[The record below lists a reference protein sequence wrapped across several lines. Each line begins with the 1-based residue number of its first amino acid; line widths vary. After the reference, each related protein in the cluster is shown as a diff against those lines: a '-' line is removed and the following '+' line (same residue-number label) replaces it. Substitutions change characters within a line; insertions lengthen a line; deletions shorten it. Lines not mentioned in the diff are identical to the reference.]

1 MTSGATPQRAFA
13 VTTSGTVLIHVDFLI
28 TGIVMTFLGPML
40 PHLSARW
47 SLNDTQS
54 GALIFAEF
62 FSSMFGML
70 LSGFLVQRVGYRLTL
85 MLGLILMPAGMTLLA
100 FSSFALG
107 IVAIC
112 IFGIGY
118 GVTTPAGNL
127 RTAEINPARSAS
139 ALNVINAVWG
149 VGAMSSPFLVA
160 IALRAHRPDI
170 FLFGTSA
177 ALLVLLVILTFSHF
191 VPDTHAEAGQN
202 LRSTNLW
209 TIRILPLICLLFFV
223 YVGSETSFGNWVAMY
238 ARRVAPSDRTFATLT
253 PSFFWGAILA
263 GRALAPIALKFARPT
278 TVAKIGLALAVLGG
292 IVLVMAKGIG
302 LITVGSL
309 LAGFGLSSIFP
320 ISVSLFPKW
329 FGDSAR
335 RASGA
340 IFGSGNIGGA
350 VMPWAV
356 GLVSTQSHSLRL
368 GIAVPLLGS
377 LLMLVFYLV
386 SDVSRRESTA

>member
-1 MTSGATPQRAFA
+1 MTSVAAPPRAFRI
-13 VTTSGTVLIHVDFLI
+13 TTSGTAFIHVDFLI
-28 TGIVMTFLGPML
+28 TGVVMTFLGPML
-40 PHLSARW
+40 PHLASRW
-47 SLNDTQS
+47 SLNDSQS
-54 GALIFAEF
+54 GTLIFAEF

-70 LSGFLVQRVGYRLTL
+70 LSGLLVQRVGYRLTL
-85 MLGLILMPAGMTLLA
+85 MVGLVLMPAGMTLLA
-100 FSSFALG
+100 FSNFALG

-112 IFGIGY
+112 IFGVGY

-127 RTAEINPARSAS
+127 RTAEINPERSAS

-160 IALRAHRPDI
+160 IALRVHRPDI

-191 VPDTHAEAGQN
+191 VPDTHAEAGQI
-202 LRSTNLW
+202 LQASSLW
-209 TIRILPLICLLFFV
+209 TLKILPLICLLFFV

-238 ARRVAPSDRTFATLT
+238 ARRLAPADRTFATLT

-263 GRALAPIALKFARPT
+263 GRALAPLALKFARAT
-278 TVAKIGLALAVLGG
+278 TVAKVGLALAVFGG
-292 IVLVMAKGIG
+292 VVLVLAKGIG
-302 LITVGSL
+302 VITVGSF

-320 ISVSLFPKW
+320 ISVSLLPRW
-329 FGDSAR
+329 FGESAR

-350 VMPWAV
+350 VLPWVV
-356 GLVSTQSHSLRL
+356 GLVSTQSNSLRL
-368 GIAVPLLGS
+368 GIAVPLAGS
-377 LLMLVFYLV
+377 VLMLIFFLV
-386 SDVSRRESTA
+386 INVPRRESAA

>member
-1 MTSGATPQRAFA
+1 
-13 VTTSGTVLIHVDFLI
+13 
-28 TGIVMTFLGPML
+28 
-40 PHLSARW
+40 
-47 SLNDTQS
+47 
-54 GALIFAEF
+54 
-62 FSSMFGML
+62 
-70 LSGFLVQRVGYRLTL
+70 
-85 MLGLILMPAGMTLLA
+85 
-100 FSSFALG
+100 
-107 IVAIC
+107 
-112 IFGIGY
+112 
-118 GVTTPAGNL
+118 
-127 RTAEINPARSAS
+127 
-139 ALNVINAVWG
+139 
-149 VGAMSSPFLVA
+149 
-160 IALRAHRPDI
+160 
-170 FLFGTSA
+170 
-177 ALLVLLVILTFSHF
+177 LLVLLVILTFSHF